1 MTKNANSLYHGQ
13 RFPAAVIGRAVRW
26 YFRFQLSQRDVEG
39 LLFDH
44 ETVSRWCDKFGAC
57 FARRVKVARRKP
69 GTTWH
74 LEEVFVTLRG
84 QPYVLWRAVDQHGA
98 ELDMLRQKHRD
109 KLRRSGFSSACLAR
123 PLRHGARS

>member
-44 ETVSRWCDKFGAC
+44 EQSVAGAISSVRVSRA
-57 FARRVKVARRKP
+57 A
-69 GTTWH
+69 
-74 LEEVFVTLRG
+74 
-84 QPYVLWRAVDQHGA
+84 
-98 ELDMLRQKHRD
+98 
-109 KLRRSGFSSACLAR
+109 
-123 PLRHGARS
+123 